1 MSRACSSCQRQIVG
15 QGRQSKPSLQHFVH
29 GLACLTPKSVCLQL
43 HSAPALSRVAA
54 QLSQELATELKTQT
68 ALQRLQG
75 MLEPII
81 AASLGRSGVAQL

>member
-1 MSRACSSCQRQIVG
+1 VCS
-15 QGRQSKPSLQHFVH
+15 
-29 GLACLTPKSVCLQL
+29 QL

-54 QLSQELATELKTQT
+54 QLSQELATELKTQA